1 MNKRFVEQALKA
13 VDIFN
18 AKDLGRIGMFIFDNA
33 PSHQKLSEDQL
44 NVKVMN
50 VGPGGKQPKMKNT
63 ICNGSTQSMSLP
75 DGSPKGMKI
84 ALEES
89 GVNISG

>member
-18 AKDLGRIGMFIFDNA
+18 AKDPGRIGMFIFDNA

-50 VGPGGKQPKMKNT
+50 VGPG
-63 ICNGSTQSMSLP
+63 
-75 DGSPKGMKI
+75 
-84 ALEES
+84 ES
-89 GVNISG
+89 SQR